1 MTIYVSY
8 VYLCE
13 GQRLTPGVLLNHVT
27 PFFFF
32 FFETWSPTEPVA
44 HEHGWAGQASGT
56 HLSLPYSIQP
66 IQYTL
71 VFTWVLRI

>member
-32 FFETWSPTEPVA
+32 LRR
-44 HEHGWAGQASGT
+44 G
-56 HLSLPYSIQP
+56 LP
-66 IQYTL
+66 L
-71 VFTWVLRI
+71 NL